1 MADLRAR
8 IVFNQ
13 GQSTVSCIVKNL
25 SNGGALLQ
33 VHSVF
38 GIPSAFR
45 LALSEETP
53 RPCWVTRRTTKEITV
68 AFTDLEPMAEAIG
81 R

>member
-1 MADLRAR
+1 MADIRAH

-13 GQSTVSCIVKNL
+13 GQSTVSCVVKNL
-25 SNGGALLQ
+25 TDSGAVLR

-45 LALSEETP
+45 LALSEETH
-53 RPCWVTRRTTKEITV
+53 RPCWVIRRTTKEIAV

>member
-13 GQSTVSCIVKNL
+13 GQSTVSCVVKSLTN
-25 SNGGALLQ
+25 SGALLG

-45 LALSEETP
+45 LAMTDEP
-53 RPCWVTRRTTKEITV
+53 HRPCWVIRRTTREIAV
-68 AFTDLEPMAEAIG
+68 AFADMDPLSEAVG
-81 R
+81 Q

>member
-1 MADLRAR
+1 MADIRAR
-8 IVFNQ
+8 IVFNE
-13 GQSTVSCIVKNL
+13 GNSTVSCVVKNL
-25 SNGGALLQ
+25 SDSGALLG

-45 LALSEETP
+45 LALSEETH
-53 RPCWVTRRTTKEITV
+53 RRCWVIRRTTREIAV
-68 AFTDLEPMAEAIG
+68 AFTDMAPLVEAIG

>member
-13 GQSTVSCIVKNL
+13 GRSTVACTVRNL
-25 SNGGALLQ
+25 SDSGALLR

-45 LALSEETP
+45 LALSEETL
-53 RPCWVTRRTTKEITV
+53 RPCWVIRRTTKEIAV
-68 AFTDLEPMAEAIG
+68 AFTDVELPAEAVG